1 MMSRLLIL
9 LLTAVIAAAQT
20 PGLTSAAV
28 QGLELRNVGGTLSS
42 GRIADIAVDPR
53 NQSVWY
59 VATAAGG
66 LWKTTNRGLTWRPI
80 FDRYGSYSLGCVTID
95 PANSNVVWLGTGEN
109 QSQRAIGWGDGV
121 YKSVDAG
128 ATWTNVG
135 LPASEHIAK
144 IVIDPRNSNVVF
156 VASQGPLW
164 SPGGDRGLFKT
175 TDGGKTWK
183 PILQV
188 SENTGITDLVID

>member
-1 MMSRLLIL
+1 MIYDLTMMLNLAVFLL
-9 LLTAVIAAAQT
+9 AAASAAAQT
-20 PGLTSAAV
+20 LTSPAV

-80 FDRYGSYSLGCVTID
+80 FDQYGSYSLGCVTID

-144 IVIDPRNSNVVF
+144 IVSAPRSSNVVF
-156 VASQGPLW
+156 VCSQGPLW
-164 SPGGDRGLFKT
+164 SPGGDRGL
-175 TDGGKTWK
+175 
-183 PILQV
+183 
-188 SENTGITDLVID
+188 